1 MVYPIT
7 ESYINKIIMINLI
20 NMNKT
25 ETKKIR
31 TVKVNER
38 GQIVI
43 PEDIRKDF
51 GIKKSSV
58 LVMIEGTQEIIL
70 RKESD
75 ILNDINDEE
84 VFWRNLSTESMK
96 IAWDKEDS
104 VWDEIFKN
112 EKRWINKT

>member
-1 MVYPIT
+1 
-7 ESYINKIIMINLI
+7 MINLI
-20 NMNKT
+20 NMNKI

-84 VFWRNLSTESMK
+84 VFWRNLSVESMK

-104 VWDEIFKN
+104 GWDEIFKN